1 MQQDLEKI
9 TCVHSVSALRC
20 TLIFSD
26 RDKPSHWFRE
36 YLRKE
41 FPIERCLP
49 KQIITGTLE
58 GFRPTRAFF
67 DADETTFV
75 WQEGRAVLIQ
85 SEAPHNRVRFLRQI
99 DSVVH
104 ACAETRPLNSE
115 PLQLVFI
122 GTNRFQFLPYNID
135 QFDLHR
141 YFGIVPAPFPGIRKN
156 GVFLIGNDNRLKYA
170 NHDGDYI
177 ELSLRFPSYSPSGT
191 NGFVDLEIAT
201 LTPSVWWL
209 DTTKS
214 SVMKALDT
222 MNELTYEA
230 TTNELH
236 QILHWN

>member
-9 TCVHSVSALRC
+9 TCLHSVSAIRC
-20 TLIFSD
+20 TLLFSE

-49 KQIITGTLE
+49 KPINKGTIE

-67 DADETTFV
+67 DVDESTFV
-75 WQEGRAVLIQ
+75 WQEGRAVFIQ
-85 SEAPHNRVRFLRQI
+85 SEAPHNRVRFLRQLE
-99 DSVVH
+99 SVVH
-104 ACAETRPLNSE
+104 ACVETRPLNSE

-122 GTNRFQFLPYNID
+122 GTNRFQFLPYDID
-135 QFDLHR
+135 HFELHR
-141 YFGIVPAPFPGIRKN
+141 YFNIVPAPSPVIRKN
-156 GVFLIGNDNRLKYA
+156 GVFLIGNDNSLKYA
-170 NHDGDYI
+170 NHNGDYI

-201 LTPSVWWL
+201 LTPCVWWL

-214 SVMKALDT
+214 SVATALDT
-222 MNELTYEA
+222 MHELTHEA
-230 TTNELH
+230 TTEKLH
-236 QILHWN
+236 PILHWI